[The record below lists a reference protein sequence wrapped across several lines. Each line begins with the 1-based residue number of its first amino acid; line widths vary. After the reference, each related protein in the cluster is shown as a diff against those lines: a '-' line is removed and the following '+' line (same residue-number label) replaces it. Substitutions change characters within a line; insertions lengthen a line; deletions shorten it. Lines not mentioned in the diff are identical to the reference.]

1 MATPTLSRVT
11 HLNLQPCIS
20 SCSSILRYLYSM
32 LSLSSILSLLVLDF
46 QPDALLVH
54 TSLFI
59 ILDSQP
65 DLYRKI
71 RYYCFT
77 LDVGLLEFPAL
88 LSLSL
93 TLTISLLGSLV
104 YCRFRPTRLH
114 HISISLIHVHTHM
127 TYKHRT

>member
-1 MATPTLSRVT
+1 MLLLS
-11 HLNLQPCIS
+11 C
-20 SCSSILRYLYSM
+20 
-32 LSLSSILSLLVLDF
+32 ILSLLVLDF

-71 RYYCFT
+71 RYYRFT

-88 LSLSL
+88 QSLSL
-93 TLTISLLGSLV
+93 TLTLNYSSGLSG
-104 YCRFRPTRLH
+104 RQ
-114 HISISLIHVHTHM
+114 LIPAYQTS
-127 TYKHRT
+127 